1 MASAAVA
8 LALGSGCGG
17 GARQDAG
24 EAQATY
30 SVAVPHATFPA
41 RQRLAQRSE
50 MRIAVS
56 NVGARTIPNLA
67 ATVEATGRGTTVEA
81 FARHIDT
88 PGVQSSSRPVWV
100 IEDGPVNGDTAAPNT
115 WALGPLRPGATKTF
129 VWRVAAVQPGRYHL
143 TYRLSGSLTG
153 RSKLQLQGAGGAPQ
167 GSFAVAITGRPTQTQ
182 VRPDGTIVLVPGT

>member
-24 EAQATY
+24 EAHASY
-30 SVAVPHATFPA
+30 PVSVSVASLPA
-41 RQRLAQRSE
+41 RQRLAQRSAL
-50 MRIAVS
+50 RIAVT
-56 NVGARTIPNLA
+56 NAGTRTIPNVA
-67 ATVEATGRGTTVEA
+67 ATIEAAGRGTTVEA
-81 FARHIDT
+81 FATHIDT

-100 IEDGPVNGDTAAPNT
+100 IEDAPADGDTAAPNT
-115 WALGPLRPGATKTF
+115 WALGPLAPGATKTF
-129 VWRVAAVQPGRYHL
+129 VWRVAAVQPGRYQV

-153 RSKLQLQGAGGAPQ
+153 RSQLQLRGGGGVPQ